1 MHIYIDFATDVHNEL
16 VCINL
21 FNQDRLYEREVVFN
35 PLRFEADDRS
45 NESDSELSEYSFDAP
60 PYSPVTT
67 GESVSGV
74 SRSVSPDINDHN
86 MEMTD
91 MDSEFDLPDEVELV
105 NHDAVNDLKP
115 NTMSYSSSKW
125 TGFKL
130 VIDNLDKNFRH
141 LSKEVMENRIY
152 AYMSCI

>member
-1 MHIYIDFATDVHNEL
+1 
-16 VCINL
+16 
-21 FNQDRLYEREVVFN
+21 
-35 PLRFEADDRS
+35 
-45 NESDSELSEYSFDAP
+45 
-60 PYSPVTT
+60 
-67 GESVSGV
+67 V

-105 NHDAVNDLKP
+105 NRDAVNDLKP
-115 NTMSYSSSKW
+115 STMSYSSSKW